1 MTPNMNVRAYRPR
14 QVVLT
19 KAGLAKEKPRK
30 ASLRLVLLSAAQCK
44 LIGMVVVVALVVGFG
59 VMQVLH
65 DRMVELRTK
74 ADQLQ
79 ASNTAIANENIR
91 LLAARAQV
99 ASKTQVTALAKT
111 KLKLFEPDQG
121 QVRRM

>member
-1 MTPNMNVRAYRPR
+1 
-14 QVVLT
+14 VVLT

-30 ASLRLVLLSAAQCK
+30 TSPRFALLSAAQCK

-59 VMQVLH
+59 LTQVLH
-65 DRMVELRTK
+65 GRMVELRAK